1 MLSRFVNA
9 EGEIFMGTMNGLISF
24 APGQISKMLQSPK
37 VYLSRIRLNGKY
49 LIDSII
55 SGVNQ
60 NKRLV
65 SRYGEGIYLEFSPMV
80 YNGSSNT
87 IVRYRINEID
97 TAWKTGEAGLLI
109 PLIKTEP
116 GDYTFSVQIMRST
129 GNEKSD
135 VWNMQLI
142 VTPPFWKTFSFRLL
156 IFILAA
162 FLSFFF
168 IRSYTSRRL
177 EKQRSLFEQE
187 QAVEKERSRISAE
200 LHDDIGGGL
209 TAIRLMSEML
219 KDSSTEESSRVF
231 VQKISSSSN
240 ELVQKMNEIV
250 WAMNINND
258 NLQSLISYTRE
269 FAVSYMDDFNIDCKI
284 ELPDQI
290 PELPVIGTK
299 RRDIFLLVKE
309 TLNNTV
315 KHAQANEV
323 FLEIKIDENLRIEIS
338 DNGTGFD
345 PLHIRKNSN
354 GMQNMRFRIERLKGR
369 IQYKQDH
376 GTTVIFE
383 VPIKELAD
391 TQIKT

>member
-1 MLSRFVNA
+1 
-9 EGEIFMGTMNGLISF
+9 
-24 APGQISKMLQSPK
+24 
-37 VYLSRIRLNGKY
+37 
-49 LIDSII
+49 
-55 SGVNQ
+55 
-60 NKRLV
+60 
-65 SRYGEGIYLEFSPMV
+65 
-80 YNGSSNT
+80 
-87 IVRYRINEID
+87 
-97 TAWKTGEAGLLI
+97 
-109 PLIKTEP
+109 
-116 GDYTFSVQIMRST
+116 
-129 GNEKSD
+129 
-135 VWNMQLI
+135 
-142 VTPPFWKTFSFRLL
+142 
-156 IFILAA
+156 
-162 FLSFFF
+162 
-168 IRSYTSRRL
+168 
-177 EKQRSLFEQE
+177 
-187 QAVEKERSRISAE
+187 
-200 LHDDIGGGL
+200 
-209 TAIRLMSEML
+209 
-219 KDSSTEESSRVF
+219 
-231 VQKISSSSN
+231 
-240 ELVQKMNEIV
+240 
-250 WAMNINND
+250 
-258 NLQSLISYTRE
+258 
-269 FAVSYMDDFNIDCKI
+269 MDDFNIDCKI